1 MVAVEKKSVLV
12 IGHRGMLGT
21 DLMEIFG
28 KKCVLSC
35 ADIAEVDIRDISSVR
50 RCIEG
55 NRPEIVI
62 NAAAYTDVDG
72 AENNRE
78 RAFAVNGL
86 GAKNVALVAREIGA
100 ASIYFSTDYVF
111 DGTKRE
117 PYVEDDPPNPLGI
130 YAQSKLAGET
140 GVREADPDA
149 LIVRTAWLFGKNGRN
164 FVDTIIRM
172 AGTRDRLDVVDDQR
186 GAPTWTK
193 HLSVAVENL
202 IEVKA
207 KGTVHVTSS
216 GEVTWYEFAKRIL
229 QKVGENIP
237 VEPITTSKLN
247 RPAPRP
253 SYSVLSNSRYE
264 KLTGQKMPS
273 WEEALD
279 GYLKER

>member
-1 MVAVEKKSVLV
+1 MAVESKSILV
-12 IGHRGMLGT
+12 IGHKGMLGT
-21 DLMEIFG
+21 DLVEVLG
-28 KKCVLSC
+28 KKCVVSC
-35 ADIAEVDIRDISSVR
+35 ADIEEVDIRDIAGVR

-72 AENNRE
+72 AENDRE
-78 RAFAVNGL
+78 KVFAVNGL
-86 GAKNVALVAREIGA
+86 GAKNVALVARKIGA

-117 PYVEDDPPNPLGI
+117 PYVEDDPPNPQGI
-130 YAQSKLAGET
+130 YARSKLEGEV

-149 LIVRTAWLFGKNGRN
+149 LIIRTAWLFGRNGRN

-172 AGTRDRLDVVDDQR
+172 ANKKDSLEVVDDQR

-193 HLSVAVENL
+193 HLSMAVENL

-207 KGTVHVTSS
+207 KGIVHVTSS

-229 QKVGENIP
+229 QKVGRNIP

-253 SYSVLSNSRYE
+253 AYSVLSNSRYE
-264 KLTGQKMPS
+264 ALTGQKMPS

-279 GYLKER
+279 GYLVEL

>member
-117 PYVEDDPPNPLGI
+117 PYVEDDLGI